1 MENGYNNAQPQRQ
14 QRPQRP
20 RRRTAKTAKGG
31 LLAQLKQKP
40 IIYHAVLICLTLAA
54 IILFSS
60 LLMNIITRHGTHR
73 TVPDFMG
80 VKIAEAEQMAKKNK
94 LEIIINDSLFVP
106 AYEGGI
112 VLDQLPKGG
121 VEVKAGRK
129 VYVTIN
135 SFRQKMVAVP
145 YVAGRSLRQAKNMLE
160 VAGLEIEKLI
170 YEEDIATNYV
180 LGEYVGHEQITDQS
194 KVEIEMGSGVILKVG
209 VQQEKNSTIVPKAI
223 GQSLQAAKSRL
234 WEQGLNIGK
243 INFDEGINLLN
254 QKDARIYRQSLA
266 HNATA
271 TLGAS
276 VDLWLTLDE
285 KLVEKNSNASDKA
298 ARELEEE
305 RLEAEEALRDSLE
318 QAEAAE
324 RNALLNA
331 IEQSN
336 EQSADIVET
345 EEDEFFQ

>member
-1 MENGYNNAQPQRQ
+1 MH
-14 QRPQRP
+14 
-20 RRRTAKTAKGG
+20 
-31 LLAQLKQKP
+31 
-40 IIYHAVLICLTLAA
+40 IV
-54 IILFSS
+54 
-60 LLMNIITRHGTHR
+60 TRHGTHR
-73 TVPDFMG
+73 TVPDFSG
-80 VKIAEAEQMAKKNK
+80 VKIAEAQQIAKKAK

-135 SFRQKMVAVP
+135 SFCQKMVAVP

-170 YEEDIATNYV
+170 YEDDIATNYV
-180 LGEYVGHEQITDQS
+180 LGEYVGHEQVTEGS
-194 KVEIEMGSGVILKVG
+194 KIEIEMGSGVILKVG
-209 VQQEKNSTIVPKAI
+209 VQSDKNSAIVPKAI

-254 QKDARIYRQSLA
+254 QKDARVYRQSLS
-266 HNATA
+266 HNST
-271 TLGAS
+271 TKLGSA
-276 VDLWLTLDE
+276 VDLWFTLDD
-285 KLVEKNSNASDKA
+285 KLVEKNSSASDKA

-305 RLEAEEALRDSLE
+305 RLKAEEAMRDSLE
-318 QAEAAE
+318 QAETAARSE
-324 RNALLNA
+324 LLNA
-331 IEQSN
+331 LEQQAEQSTN
-336 EQSADIVET
+336 VVET

>member
-1 MENGYNNAQPQRQ
+1 MEKRVKRVSRKPQSSGIQ
-14 QRPQRP
+14 KWW
-20 RRRTAKTAKGG
+20 RR
-31 LLAQLKQKP
+31 LKSSP
-40 IIYHAVLICLTLAA
+40 VAYHAVLIMLSLAGV
-54 IILFSS
+54 IFLSS
-60 LLMNIITRHGTHR
+60 IMMNIITRHGTHR

-80 VKIAEAEQMAKKNK
+80 AKIAQAQQMAKDAK

-106 AYEGGI
+106 AYEGGV

-135 SFRQKMVAVP
+135 SFREKMVQVP

-160 VAGLEIEKLI
+160 VAGLGIEKLV

-180 LGEYVGHEQITDQS
+180 LGEYVGTKQITDQS

-209 VQQEKNSTIVPKAI
+209 VQPENNTTIVPKAI

-243 INFDEGINLLN
+243 VNFDDGINLLN
-254 QKDARIYRQSLA
+254 QKNARVYRQSLA

-271 TLGAS
+271 NLGAT
-276 VDLWLTLDE
+276 VDLWLTLDNE
-285 KLVEKNSNASDKA
+285 VVEKSSAVSDKA

-305 RLEAEEALRDSLE
+305 RLQAEEAKRDSLE
-318 QAEAAE
+318 QAQTVEQAQ
-324 RNALLNA
+324 ALQVF
-331 IEQSN
+331 EQSSN
-336 EQSADIVET
+336 QAANVVET

>member
-1 MENGYNNAQPQRQ
+1 MENTPN
-14 QRPQRP
+14 RP
-20 RRRTAKTAKGG
+20 RRRAKKPV
-31 LLAQLKQKP
+31 KQGWMARIKQNP
-40 IIYHAVLICLTLAA
+40 IIYHAILICVVLVA
-54 IILFSS
+54 IILLAS
-60 LLMNIITRHGTHR
+60 LLMNIVTRHGTHR

-80 VKIAEAEQMAKKNK
+80 VKIAEAEQMAKQSK
-94 LEIIINDSLFVP
+94 LQIIINDSLFVP

-129 VYVTIN
+129 IYVTIN

-180 LGEYVGHEQITDQS
+180 LGEYVGHEQITEES
-194 KVEIEMGSGVILKVG
+194 KAEIEMGSGVILKVG
-209 VQQEKNSTIVPKAI
+209 VEPDKNSTIVPKAI

-243 INFDEGINLLN
+243 INCDEGINLLN
-254 QKDARIYRQSLA
+254 QKDARVYRQSLA
-266 HNATA
+266 HNST
-271 TLGAS
+271 TKLGAT
-276 VDLWLTLDE
+276 VDLWLTLDD
-285 KLVEKNSNASDKA
+285 KLVEKNSTASDKA

-305 RLEAEEALRDSLE
+305 RLKAEEAMRDSLE
-318 QAEAAE
+318 QAAAAE
-324 RNALLNA
+324 RTELLNA
-331 IEQSN
+331 LEQTHKQTAN
-336 EQSADIVET
+336 VVET

>member
-1 MENGYNNAQPQRQ
+1 MEN
-14 QRPQRP
+14 RPNSP
-20 RRRTAKTAKGG
+20 RRVVRRKPAKRG
-31 LLAQLKQKP
+31 LLAEIKQKP
-40 IIYHAVLICLTLAA
+40 VVYHALLICGVVVA
-54 IILFSS
+54 IILASS
-60 LLMNIITRHGTHR
+60 LLMHVVTRHGTHR
-73 TVPDFMG
+73 TVPDFSG
-80 VKIAEAEQMAKKNK
+80 VKIAEAQQIAKKTK

-121 VEVKAGRK
+121 VEVKVGRK

-160 VAGLEIEKLI
+160 VAGLGIEKLI

-180 LGEYVGHEQITDQS
+180 LGEYVGHEQITDKS

-209 VQQEKNSTIVPKAI
+209 VQPDKDSAIVPKAI

-254 QKDARIYRQSLA
+254 QKDARVYRQSLS
-266 HNATA
+266 HNSTA
-271 TLGAS
+271 KLGSA
-276 VDLWLTLDE
+276 VDLWLTLDD
-285 KLVEKNSNASDKA
+285 KLVEKNSTASDKA

-305 RLEAEEALRDSLE
+305 RLKAEEALRDSLE
-318 QAEAAE
+318 QAENAARTE
-324 RNALLNA
+324 LLNTF
-331 IEQSN
+331 EQQT
-336 EQSADIVET
+336 EQSANVVET

>member
-1 MENGYNNAQPQRQ
+1 M
-14 QRPQRP
+14 
-20 RRRTAKTAKGG
+20 
-31 LLAQLKQKP
+31 
-40 IIYHAVLICLTLAA
+40 A
-54 IILFSS
+54 IIIFSS

-80 VKIAEAEQMAKKNK
+80 VKIQEAEQMAKKRK

-129 VYVTIN
+129 IYVTIN

-160 VAGLEIEKLI
+160 VAGLGIEKLI

-209 VQQEKNSTIVPKAI
+209 VQPEKNSTIVPKAI
-223 GQSLQAAKSRL
+223 GQSLQGAKSRL

-243 INFDEGINLLN
+243 INLDEGINLLN
-254 QKDARIYRQSLA
+254 QKDARVYRQSLA

-271 TLGAS
+271 TLGAT

-285 KLVEKNSNASDKA
+285 KTIEKSSNASDKA

-305 RLEAEEALRDSLE
+305 RLKAEEAMRDSLE
-318 QAEAAE
+318 QADKEARE
-324 RNALLNA
+324 ELLNSL
-331 IEQSN
+331 EQKQQQNN
-336 EQSADIVET
+336 EVVES

>member
-1 MENGYNNAQPQRQ
+1 MENTQN
-14 QRPQRP
+14 RP
-20 RRRTAKTAKGG
+20 RRRAKKPV
-31 LLAQLKQKP
+31 KQGWMARIKQNP
-40 IIYHAVLICLTLAA
+40 IIYHAILICVVLVA
-54 IILFSS
+54 IILLAS
-60 LLMNIITRHGTHR
+60 LLMNIVTRHGTHR

-80 VKIAEAEQMAKKNK
+80 VKIAEAEQMAKQSK
-94 LEIIINDSLFVP
+94 LQIIINDSLFVP

-129 VYVTIN
+129 IYVTIN

-180 LGEYVGHEQITDQS
+180 LGEYVGHEQITEES
-194 KVEIEMGSGVILKVG
+194 KTEIEMGSGVILKVG
-209 VQQEKNSTIVPKAI
+209 VEPDKNSTIVPKAI

-243 INFDEGINLLN
+243 INCDEGINLLN
-254 QKDARIYRQSLA
+254 QKDARVYRQSLA
-266 HNATA
+266 HNST
-271 TLGAS
+271 TKLGAT
-276 VDLWLTLDE
+276 VDLWLTLDD
-285 KLVEKNSNASDKA
+285 KLVEKNSTASDKA

-305 RLEAEEALRDSLE
+305 RLKAEEAMRDSLE
-318 QAEAAE
+318 QAAAAE
-324 RNALLNA
+324 RTELLNA
-331 IEQSN
+331 LEQTHKQTAN
-336 EQSADIVET
+336 VVET

>member
-1 MENGYNNAQPQRQ
+1 MEKRVKRVSRKPQSSDIQ
-14 QRPQRP
+14 KWW
-20 RRRTAKTAKGG
+20 RR
-31 LLAQLKQKP
+31 LKSSP
-40 IIYHAVLICLTLAA
+40 VAYHAVLIMLSLAGV
-54 IILFSS
+54 IFLSS
-60 LLMNIITRHGTHR
+60 IMMNIITRHGTHR

-80 VKIAEAEQMAKKNK
+80 AKIAQAQQMAKDAK

-106 AYEGGI
+106 AYEGGV

-135 SFRQKMVAVP
+135 SFREKMVQVP

-160 VAGLEIEKLI
+160 VAGLGIEKLV

-180 LGEYVGHEQITDQS
+180 LGEYVGTKQITDQS

-209 VQQEKNSTIVPKAI
+209 VQPENNTTIVPKAI

-243 INFDEGINLLN
+243 VNFDDGINLLN
-254 QKDARIYRQSLA
+254 QKNARVYRQSLA

-271 TLGAS
+271 NLGAT
-276 VDLWLTLDE
+276 VDLWLTLDDDV
-285 KLVEKNSNASDKA
+285 VEKSSAVSDKA

-305 RLEAEEALRDSLE
+305 RLQAEEAKRDSLE
-318 QAEAAE
+318 QAQAVEQAQ
-324 RNALLNA
+324 ALQVF
-331 IEQSN
+331 EQSSN
-336 EQSADIVET
+336 QAANVVET